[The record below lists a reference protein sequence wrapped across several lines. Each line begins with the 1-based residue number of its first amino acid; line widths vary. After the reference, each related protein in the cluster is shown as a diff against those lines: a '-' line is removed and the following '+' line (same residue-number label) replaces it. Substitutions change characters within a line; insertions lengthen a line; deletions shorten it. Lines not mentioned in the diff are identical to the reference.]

1 MSAADLACVILASGL
16 SERFGAEDKL
26 QASLAGLTMLSHV
39 LQTARACQ
47 FGEVFVV
54 TQRTAPE
61 DMMAL
66 QNDAPELGQGHALRL
81 GARAV
86 LAGDGSHAVILLG
99 DMPLVSVAHILNL
112 ISKIDGERSVVSLY
126 DNIRMPPAVFPRQA
140 LEFIA
145 AQSSP
150 LGAQVLFDRLNPMTV
165 PLAAEAALDVDTP
178 ADLARV
184 SAIMESR
191 ST

>member
-1 MSAADLACVILASGL
+1 MSTADLACVILASGL

-26 QASLAGLTMLSHV
+26 QASLGGQSVLSHV

-47 FGEVFVV
+47 FSEVFVV
-54 TQRTAPE
+54 TQRTAPD
-61 DMMAL
+61 DMTAVK
-66 QNDAPELGQGHALRL
+66 NDAPELGQGQALRL
-81 GARAV
+81 GAHAV
-86 LAGDGSHAVILLG
+86 LAGDWSHAVILLG
-99 DMPLVSVAHILNL
+99 DMPLVSAAHIRTLL
-112 ISKIDGERSVVSLY
+112 SKIDGERSVVSLHE
-126 DNIRMPPAVFPRQA
+126 NIRMPPAVFPRQA
-140 LEFIA
+140 LDLIA